1 MHPAPSR
8 TERLWRSSLGL
19 LVLSLAVAL
28 AAPACSPAK
37 CKELKGSGSAFASV
51 FCGGEGDDAPVPVNG
66 QQPNFCSNIR
76 GVMPAFFTL
85 MERSDKPLSGLRAA
99 VAQLGHTQCL
109 QSDAQ
114 RSCRSDDDCE
124 FGSCDTTARLCPCTQ
139 GFNPLADLLGMTF
152 RGMATISR
160 DSNETATGR
169 CASATEAASLPAGKI
184 NRMCEVRRTLD
195 VLLQQNGADKVLND
209 PNLTAVLLA
218 LLDYAQGKGY
228 ARPHYDLFTTLG
240 RMAGNPGVCEPLN
253 AYALIDKLL
262 GWLTPANAVPVLD
275 HLAALLDDPEMQTFL
290 SKVSSGG
297 SEQGRA
303 AVITIVKSL
312 TPSLINA
319 KSGKE
324 AMGPIADL
332 VTSLVLKP
340 EAAYSQAFKN
350 KVKAVL
356 DDVKVLLDAQ
366 DAPPA
371 QPLGLWEPLRLTLVC
386 LANPDVDKNGE
397 LVGAIYDLV
406 SLRSLGPSVPG
417 VDLPTLLKALKTIA
431 GFDPTG
437 QVMRTLR
444 LVVNSIAAD
453 EAATE
458 AVRQLLAE
466 AFTEEVGRKLT
477 PSLAVMIQAKV
488 LGEVFTLLDDL
499 LYECKQP
506 R

>member
-8 TERLWRSSLGL
+8 TERLWRSSIGL
-19 LVLSLAVAL
+19 LVLSLAAAL
-28 AAPACSPAK
+28 VAPACSPAK

-51 FCGGEGDDAPVPVNG
+51 FCGGEGDDAPVPVND

-85 MERSDKPLSGLRAA
+85 MERSDKPLAGLRAA
-99 VAQLGHTQCL
+99 VAELGHTQCL
-109 QSDAQ
+109 QTDAQ

-124 FGSCDTTARLCPCTQ
+124 FGSCDTAARLCPCTQ

-152 RGMATISR
+152 RGMASISR
-160 DSNETATGR
+160 DANETSSGR

-218 LLDYAQGKGY
+218 LLDYVQGKGY
-228 ARPHYDLFTTLG
+228 SKPHYDLFTTMG
-240 RMAGNPGVCEPLN
+240 RMAGNPGVCDPLN

-290 SKVSSGG
+290 SKVSNGG

-303 AVITIVKSL
+303 AVITIAKSL
-312 TPSLINA
+312 MPSLIIA
-319 KSGKE
+319 KSGQE
-324 AMGPIADL
+324 AMGPITDL
-332 VTSLVLKP
+332 VNSLVLKP

-356 DDVKVLLDAQ
+356 DDVGVLLGPQ
-366 DAPPA
+366 
-371 QPLGLWEPLRLTLVC
+371 LGLWEPLRLTLVC
-386 LANPDVDKNGE
+386 LNNPDVDKNGE
-397 LVGAIYDLV
+397 LIGAIYDLV

-437 QVMRTLR
+437 QVTRTLR
-444 LVVNSIAAD
+444 MVVNSIAAD

-466 AFTEEVGRKLT
+466 ALTEDVGRKLT